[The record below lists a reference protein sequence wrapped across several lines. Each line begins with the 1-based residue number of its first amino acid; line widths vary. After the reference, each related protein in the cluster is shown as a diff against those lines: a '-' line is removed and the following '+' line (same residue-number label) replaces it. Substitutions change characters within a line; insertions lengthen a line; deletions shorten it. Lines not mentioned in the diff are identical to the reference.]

1 MMREE
6 EIGRITPQK
15 AMVLLRK
22 DGIDLDLE
30 QTKIV
35 LDFLYE
41 MAEIVVD
48 TYLDQQKKVYLPTH
62 ELRVSKLN

>member
-1 MMREE
+1 MEEE

-15 AMVLLRK
+15 AMELLRK
-22 DGIDLDLE
+22 DGIDVDVE
-30 QTKIV
+30 QAKIV
-35 LDFLYE
+35 LDFLHE

-62 ELRVSKLN
+62 K

>member
-1 MMREE
+1 MEEEE

-15 AMVLLRK
+15 AMELLRK
-22 DGIDLDLE
+22 DGIDVDVE
-30 QTKIV
+30 QAKIV
-35 LDFLYE
+35 LDFLHE

-62 ELRVSKLN
+62 K

>member
-62 ELRVSKLN
+62 E

>member
-15 AMVLLRK
+15 AMELLK
-22 DGIDLDLE
+22 KNGIDVDVE
-30 QTKIV
+30 QAKIV

-41 MAEIVVD
+41 IAEIVVD
-48 TYLDQQKKVYLPTH
+48 TYFDQQKKVYLPTH
-62 ELRVSKLN
+62 K

>member
-6 EIGRITPQK
+6 EIGRIIPQK

-62 ELRVSKLN
+62 E